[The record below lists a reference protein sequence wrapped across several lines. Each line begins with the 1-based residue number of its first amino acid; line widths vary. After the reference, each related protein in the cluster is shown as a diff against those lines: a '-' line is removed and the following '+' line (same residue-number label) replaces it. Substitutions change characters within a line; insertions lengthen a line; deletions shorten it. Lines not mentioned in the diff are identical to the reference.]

1 MFTKLSVKYVIA
13 IALISSGHV
22 CCQFRF
28 QSAILPFVDPA
39 GYTETGDR
47 PGRFMDTL
55 YANLNALTLQLE
67 DKTTGNG

>member
-1 MFTKLSVKYVIA
+1 MFAVSSNSSLQDLLFHL
-13 IALISSGHV
+13 LIQV
-22 CCQFRF
+22 
-28 QSAILPFVDPA
+28 
-39 GYTETGDR
+39 GYKETGDK